1 MASLGPSLVIAIVAM
16 AIARFAWRSLS
27 MMIAWVLTSVAM
39 GLVGLSF
46 ATSGHAATAPPQWLS
61 RPSLFLHGVGVAFW
75 LGGLAPL
82 AAMAWQRTDVLPWA
96 LKTFSSAAVPIVRCS
111 RWQASCS
118 PSSSS
123 KVLPR

>member
-1 MASLGPSLVIAIVAM
+1 
-16 AIARFAWRSLS
+16 
-27 MMIAWVLTSVAM
+27 WVLTSVAM

-96 LKTFSSAAVPIVRCS
+96 LKTFSSAAVR
-111 RWQASCS
+111 SCAARAGR
-118 PSSSS
+118 
-123 KVLPR
+123 PRARHHPARKFCRAD